1 MQTDGKFRRFC
12 FIHATIQEDYSNFR
26 GQKDLFLQLG
36 TLNNVP
42 NFLDGEAIIPHRV
55 GVLEE
60 YREDGTK
67 TLGLARQKVEDGLVS

>member
-1 MQTDGKFRRFC
+1 MQTDGQFRRLC
-12 FIHATIQEDYSNFR
+12 FIHASIQEDCSNFR
-26 GQKDLFLQLG
+26 GQSLLNKVDRKELFLQLG

-60 YREDGTK
+60 Y
-67 TLGLARQKVEDGLVS
+67 